1 MNAEQQ
7 FFSVFY
13 AVFFGVLISS
23 LPPKSFPTDKL
34 LTNECWKALLRL
46 ILSVILINLFPAL
59 YYIAVYARLDSYSLS
74 NANEWI
80 AAGKAIVLPI
90 SALGIFAFNRLY
102 FAALKMAGANAFPH
116 DDKSQAS
123 AKKVIEDEEN
133 PWRHFAG
140 SIVPYW
146 IFLALPWIVP
156 D

>member
-1 MNAEQQ
+1 MNTEQQ

-34 LTNECWKALLRL
+34 ITKVGWKALLRL
-46 ILSVILINLFPAL
+46 TLSVIIINLFPAL

-74 NANEWI
+74 NNNEWL
-80 AAGKAIVLPI
+80 AAAKAVILPI

-116 DDKSQAS
+116 DDDSQAS
-123 AKKVIEDEEN
+123 AKNIIQYEVD